1 MPQLGPVEYLV
12 VDFPGNRFTGH
23 IAPAIADLVERGLV
37 RILDLV
43 FVKKDPDGAV
53 TCFEFDQLD
62 EVAAFTT
69 IEGDADGLL
78 SDDDVV
84 ELAAT
89 IPADSSALFVVWEDL
104 WAARLGDA
112 VRAAG
117 GELVTGG
124 RIPYQLVDAVMSE
137 IATEEVGS

>member
-12 VDFPGNRFTGH
+12 VDFPGNRFTGQ

-43 FVKKDPDGAV
+43 FVKKDLGGVV

-62 EVAAFTT
+62 EVAAFTA
-69 IEGDADGLL
+69 IDGDADGLL
-78 SDDDVV
+78 SDDDVA
-84 ELAAT
+84 ELAEA

-104 WAARLGDA
+104 WAAKLGDA

-137 IATEEVGS
+137 LAAEEVGS